1 MIVLGV
7 SILQPKSGQDKMV
20 EDLLTM
26 KVPSKCA
33 DDILIFF
40 FYFSENICI
49 RLYISCESSAWQTIH
64 MKCQVLFYSE
74 KYEKKKPNQNV
85 SASDV
90 IGDLRAKKGY

>member
-7 SILQPKSGQDKMV
+7 AVLQPKSGQDKMV

-40 FYFSENICI
+40 F
-49 RLYISCESSAWQTIH
+49 
-64 MKCQVLFYSE
+64 
-74 KYEKKKPNQNV
+74 
-85 SASDV
+85 
-90 IGDLRAKKGY
+90 